1 MVLDNHL
8 LFGLEV
14 NRLDKMLIKEQ
25 FFPTTV
31 YGKDLQLD
39 NNTLAQHIIQW
50 SQQDQGVKK
59 TNMNGWHSTTDM
71 HLKKEYQVLVDELY
85 KMQHEIYQEEWLDRK
100 PMLGNMWANINYS
113 GGYNRPHVHP
123 NCLFSGVYYV
133 KTQPQCGELV
143 VNDPRPGIQTMMPT
157 RKSGQPPK
165 HLWREA
171 HIEPIQGRLIMFPA
185 WLWHCVEPNQSNDM
199 RISVSFNFVQEGF
212 Q

>member
-1 MVLDNHL
+1 
-8 LFGLEV
+8 
-14 NRLDKMLIKEQ
+14 MLIKEQ

-39 NNTLAQHIIQW
+39 TNTLAQHIIQW

>member
-1 MVLDNHL
+1 M
-8 LFGLEV
+8 LFGLVV

-71 HLKKEYQVLVDELY
+71 HTKLEYKVLVDELY
-85 KMQHEIYQEEWLDRK
+85 KMQHEIFQEEWLDRK

-143 VNDPRPGIQTMMPT
+143 VNDPRPGIQTMMPV

-185 WLWHCVEPNQSNDM
+185 WLWHCVEENKSNDM

>member
-1 MVLDNHL
+1 
-8 LFGLEV
+8 
-14 NRLDKMLIKEQ
+14 MLIKEQ

-71 HLKKEYQVLVDELY
+71 HTKLEYKVLVDELY
-85 KMQHEIYQEEWLDRK
+85 KMQHEIFQEEWLDRK

-185 WLWHCVEPNQSNDM
+185 WLWHCVEENKSNDM

>member
-1 MVLDNHL
+1 V
-8 LFGLEV
+8 V

-71 HLKKEYQVLVDELY
+71 YLKKEYQVLVDELY
-85 KMQHEIYQEEWLDRK
+85 KMQHEIFQEEWLDRK

-199 RISVSFNFVQEGF
+199 RISISFNFVQEGF

>member
-1 MVLDNHL
+1 
-8 LFGLEV
+8 
-14 NRLDKMLIKEQ
+14 MLIKEQ

-171 HIEPIQGRLIMFPA
+171 HIEPVQGRLIMFPA

>member
-1 MVLDNHL
+1 
-8 LFGLEV
+8 
-14 NRLDKMLIKEQ
+14 MLIKEQ

-71 HLKKEYQVLVDELY
+71 HTKLEYKVLVDELY
-85 KMQHEIYQEEWLDRK
+85 KMQHEIFQEEWLDRRPK
-100 PMLGNMWANINYS
+100 LGNMWANINYS

-157 RKSGQPPK
+157 RKPGQPPK

-171 HIEPIQGRLIMFPA
+171 HIEPTQGRLIMFPA

>member
-1 MVLDNHL
+1 
-8 LFGLEV
+8 
-14 NRLDKMLIKEQ
+14 MLIKEQ

-85 KMQHEIYQEEWLDRK
+85 KMQHEIYQEEWLARK

>member
-1 MVLDNHL
+1 M
-8 LFGLEV
+8 FGLVV

-85 KMQHEIYQEEWLDRK
+85 KMQHEIFQEEWLDRK

>member
-1 MVLDNHL
+1 
-8 LFGLEV
+8 
-14 NRLDKMLIKEQ
+14 MLIKEQ

-71 HLKKEYQVLVDELY
+71 HTKLEYKVLVDELY
-85 KMQHEIYQEEWLDRK
+85 KMQHEIFQEEWLDRK

-143 VNDPRPGIQTMMPT
+143 VNDPRPGIQTMMPV

>member
-1 MVLDNHL
+1 
-8 LFGLEV
+8 
-14 NRLDKMLIKEQ
+14 MLIKEQ

-71 HLKKEYQVLVDELY
+71 HTKLEYKVLVDELY
-85 KMQHEIYQEEWLDRK
+85 KMQHEIFQEEWLDRK

>member
-1 MVLDNHL
+1 M
-8 LFGLEV
+8 FGITQLKI
-14 NRLDKMLIKEQ
+14 DKMLLKEQ

-50 SQQDQGVKK
+50 SQQGQGLKK

-71 HLKKEYQVLVDELY
+71 HTKPEYKMLVDELY
-85 KMQHEIYQEEWLDRK
+85 QMQHEIFQEEWLDRK

-143 VNDPRPGIQTMMPT
+143 VEDPRPGIQIMLPI
-157 RKSGQPPK
+157 RKPGQPPK
-165 HLWREA
+165 LLPRMLFSGTAVHRARPLRHWRHHTSRPEFWLLRFLKP
-171 HIEPIQGRLIMFPA
+171 EPTARP
-185 WLWHCVEPNQSNDM
+185 
-199 RISVSFNFVQEGF
+199 
-212 Q
+212 

>member
-1 MVLDNHL
+1 
-8 LFGLEV
+8 
-14 NRLDKMLIKEQ
+14 MLIKEQ

-85 KMQHEIYQEEWLDRK
+85 KMQHEIYQEEWLDRR

-113 GGYNRPHVHP
+113 DGYNRPHVHP

>member
-1 MVLDNHL
+1 
-8 LFGLEV
+8 
-14 NRLDKMLIKEQ
+14 MLIKEQ

-71 HLKKEYQVLVDELY
+71 HTKLEYKVLVDELY
-85 KMQHEIYQEEWLDRK
+85 KMQHEIFQEEWLDRK

-157 RKSGQPPK
+157 RKPGQPPK

-171 HIEPIQGRLIMFPA
+171 HIEPTQGRLIMFPA

-199 RISVSFNFVQEGF
+199 RISVSFNFIQEGF
-212 Q
+212 E

>member
-1 MVLDNHL
+1 M